1 MISVNQNVKV
11 KTTLLRQAKN
21 VNTKKFIRT
30 LILTTRKLEF
40 VEVSEELL
48 ETINALKPRLN
59 QNIQHMKDQV

>member
-21 VNTKKFIRT
+21 ENTKKVCT

-40 VEVSEELL
+40 SEVSKNLL
-48 ETINALKPRLN
+48 KIINALKPRLN
-59 QNIQHMKDQV
+59 HNIQHMKDQV